1 MKTDSISVERC
12 KDDSRKLS
20 LRGFWMV
27 YGMVLLWRFLLLLTT
42 AQPIPANDAFVA
54 DGGVVNWLLH
64 GHYTNPCLSQAYP
77 ISSHI
82 VFSLYPPG
90 YQIPL
95 LLWMSIFGTSA
106 LSSMWMHFIMF
117 AVASFLVALILQSI
131 FPVGPHYALAG
142 LLFFGITW
150 GDRPEDFAHLFGL
163 SALLLLALKMNKKVG
178 GYAVELGLIL
188 LLFITI
194 YTSPIPGALYFGTCF
209 LVQLSA
215 WVIARRKISL
225 VAYVM
230 VVLLFIATTLFI
242 AKIYPILW
250 QGFMENAAIQ
260 KSENTSWIH
269 TIHLPTVEALV
280 KLLRKAPVFLVPI
293 VCLPFMLKK
302 RAWKFAIAEND
313 VAWLSLTIGILCM
326 GTILIV
332 TSLVFLSPNYMGYL
346 QYLQIILGAGLLAY
360 GVRFFSRVQ
369 RILNGGIVGCA
380 LLLSVRAVGM
390 TTWGV
395 ACAHDVSYLKSRE
408 ILRAELQPYVTSD
421 RPVAISS
428 AFLYA
433 AAEFGVKNP
442 IHSDWVWDWHIDG
455 STEAGLKGMV
465 KMHPTKLV
473 LTQFDYYR
481 GMLTPIIE
489 QLQKHPELVT
499 VHVRDSATFKT
510 PDSISSFQKVVQH
523 ISWAP
528 IIVELEWK

>member
-1 MKTDSISVERC
+1 MKTDTSSIERL
-12 KDDSRKLS
+12 KDDSRNLS
-20 LRGFWMV
+20 LRGFWMI
-27 YGMVLLWRFLLLLTT
+27 YGVVLLWRFLLLLTT
-42 AQPIPANDAFVA
+42 AQPIPANDAFPI
-54 DGGVVNWLLH
+54 DGAVVHWLLH
-64 GHYTNPCLSQAYP
+64 GHYINPCLSQAVP

-82 VFSLYPPG
+82 VFSIYPPG

-95 LLWMSIFGTSA
+95 LLWMSVFGTSA

-117 AVASFLVALILQSI
+117 AVAGFLVARILQSI
-131 FPVGPHYALAG
+131 FPAGPQYALAG

-150 GDRPEDFAHLFGL
+150 GDRTEDFAHIFGL
-163 SALLLLALKMNKKVG
+163 AALLLVVLKMNKKID
-178 GYAVELGLIL
+178 GYAVEIGLIL
-188 LLFITI
+188 LLFITL
-194 YTSPIPGALYFGTCF
+194 YTTPIPGALYFGTCF
-209 LVQLSA
+209 LVQLAA
-215 WVIARRKISL
+215 WGIARRRISL
-225 VAYVM
+225 VAYAM
-230 VVLLFIATTLFI
+230 VVLLFVAVTLFI
-242 AKIYPILW
+242 VKMYPILW
-250 QGFMENAAIQ
+250 QGFMENAALQ
-260 KSENTSWIH
+260 KPENTTWIH
-269 TIHLPTVEALV
+269 KIHLPTVKALV
-280 KLLRKAPVFLVPI
+280 KLLRKAPVFLVVI
-293 VCLPFMLKK
+293 ACLPFMLKK
-302 RAWKFAIAEND
+302 RAWKFEVPENE

-332 TSLVFLSPNYMGYL
+332 TILVLLSPNYMGYL

-360 GVRFFSRVQ
+360 GARFFSGVQ

-380 LLLSVRAVGM
+380 FLLSVRAVGM

-442 IHSDWVWDWHIDG
+442 IDSDWVWDWHIDG
-455 STEAGLKGMV
+455 STEAGLRGMV
-465 KMHPTKLV
+465 KMHPAKLV

-489 QLQKHPELVT
+489 ELQKHPELVT

-528 IIVELEWK
+528 VIVELEWK